1 MYAALSEYASKA
13 GLGCQEGV
21 TANVEEQ
28 SPPRIRGQGR
38 AGQGRAQGSEKRRK
52 VGNGKWVI
60 ETSDDGAG
68 GHTTFR
74 ELVPGHCG
82 CRSPGLLWP
91 VRGEPACSEYR

>member
-1 MYAALSEYASKA
+1 MLACFARKMDVFCSLRKD
-13 GLGCQEGV
+13 GK
-21 TANVEEQ
+21 
-28 SPPRIRGQGR
+28 RGDFNGR
-38 AGQGRAQGSEKRRK
+38 VWAGQGRAQGSEKGRK